1 VSFARATLRVSRP
14 RHFARVPD
22 VAYVTF
28 LTHTCPV
35 GVRRQDSVLGN
46 ELAGYRIEVLIGRGG
61 MGAVYRAEELGLGR
75 KVALKVIAP
84 ELAEDERFRER
95 FLRES
100 RIAASLDHPH
110 IVPIFKAGDEDGA
123 LFLAMR
129 YVEGT
134 DLAKL
139 LRDEGALDPRR
150 AVDLLEQVAEA
161 LDAAHE
167 KGLVHRDV
175 KPSNVLIARAAG
187 TEHCYLADFG
197 LTKRTG
203 SLSGISAPGDV
214 VGTLEYVAP
223 EQITGDEVDARA
235 DLYSLAGVLY
245 ECLTG
250 QPPFPRATDVA
261 LLWAHVHE
269 EPRRAS
275 EARPEL
281 PKGIDGVLSRA
292 LAKEP
297 ARRFETAGELVAS
310 AGRALGVGEIALV
323 PPSARRFA
331 LPLAV
336 AIAVAAA
343 AALAFVLLRDSGGG
357 LSAVSPNS
365 VGVVDPA
372 TNELVAEIPVG
383 IDPESVAVGEGAV
396 WVANVADETVSRIDP
411 VTRER
416 GRTIDVGDYPS
427 DVVVADGTV
436 WVALGALAEL
446 TRIDPSQ
453 DQAATPIPALGP
465 SIPCGAPRASLA
477 AGDGAVWFACQA
489 ADLGRID
496 IRSGRA
502 RRVGLEAGLLTSPSA
517 VLPEFADIGFGLGS
531 LWIVNRAANSVIEV
545 DTATVQRLRDL
556 TVGNTPTAIAVGS
569 DSLWVANFEDDA
581 VTRVSIPGRGQT
593 PTLTAIPV
601 GDGPVDIAFGEDAVW
616 VVSSLDRRLTRIDP
630 ESGDVT
636 ARIDVGNEPQRVAAG
651 AGGVWVTVRAAE
663 SEAEDG

>member
-1 VSFARATLRVSRP
+1 MG
-14 RHFARVPD
+14 
-22 VAYVTF
+22 
-28 LTHTCPV
+28 V
-35 GVRRQDSVLGN
+35 GRSTDAVVGS
-46 ELAGYRIEVLIGRGG
+46 ELAGYQIEALIGRGG
-61 MGAVYRAEELGLGR
+61 MGAVYRAEERTLGR

-84 ELAEDERFRER
+84 ELAEDSRFRER

-139 LRDEGALDPRR
+139 SRDGGALDPRR
-150 AVDLLEQVAEA
+150 AIGLLEQVAEA

-175 KPSNVLIARAAG
+175 KPSNVLVAVAG
-187 TEHCYLADFG
+187 GKEHCYLADFG

-223 EQITGDEVDARA
+223 EQITGDDVEARA
-235 DLYSLAGVLY
+235 DLYSLGCVLY

-269 EPRRAS
+269 EAQRPS
-275 EARPEL
+275 EVRPEL
-281 PKGIDGVLSRA
+281 PKAIDGVFGRA

-297 ARRFETAGELVAS
+297 ARRYESAGELVAAARS
-310 AGRALGVGEIALV
+310 ALGLV
-323 PPSARRFA
+323 ESAPAPVSTTRRWA
-331 LPLAV
+331 LPV
-336 AIAVAAA
+336 GVAAA
-343 AALAFVLLRDSGGG
+343 AVVVVALAFILFSDSGGG
-357 LSAVSPNS
+357 SLSSVAPNS
-365 VGVVDPA
+365 VGVVDPES
-372 TNELVAEIPVG
+372 NKLVAEIPVG
-383 IDPESVAVGEGAV
+383 IDPESVTVGEGAV
-396 WVANVADETVSRIDP
+396 WVANVVDETVTRIDP
-411 VTRER
+411 ATRER

-427 DVVVADGTV
+427 DVIVAEGTV

-446 TRIDPSQ
+446 TRIDPTQ

-465 SIPCGAPRASLA
+465 GVSCGAPRASLA

-496 IRSGRA
+496 TQTGTA
-502 RRVGLEAGLLTSPSA
+502 RRVGLEAGLLTSPNA
-517 VLPEFADIGFGLGS
+517 VLPEFSDIVFGLGS
-531 LWIVNRAANSVIEV
+531 LWIVNRAANVVTEV
-545 DTATVQRLRDL
+545 DTATIQRQRDI
-556 TVGNTPTAIAVGS
+556 TVGNSPTAITVS
-569 DSLWVANFEDDA
+569 PPDSLWVANFEDDT
-581 VTRVSIPGRGQT
+581 VTRIVIPDRGQT
-593 PTLTAIPV
+593 PTLTQIPV
-601 GDGPVDIAFGEDAVW
+601 GDGPVDVAFGEGSVW
-616 VVSSLDRRLTRIDP
+616 VVSSLDRTLTRIDP
-630 ESGDVT
+630 ESGDVQAT
-636 ARIDVGNEPQRVAAG
+636 IGLGNEPQRVAAG
-651 AGGVWVTVRAAE
+651 EGGVWVTVRAAPTE
-663 SEAEDG
+663 TETEDG